1 MLLIMSLT
9 ELFLPTAD
17 DVVRCSCC
25 GVSGFESVVA
35 QSLTTEVSSPDLR
48 STPTMDHGLGFGN
61 GFGFGGH
68 TSDVVADVVN
78 IIVVVVADVVRGFGS
93 GDVPVDSPG
102 ENFDALS
109 PTIEPFK
116 SSFPGSSNLV
126 EIEDVGSG
134 FEDDDSDVGEVR
146 FVTSPVDLVKVALKF
161 KRLE

>member
-25 GVSGFESVVA
+25 GVSGFKSVVA

-68 TSDVVADVVN
+68 TSDGVS
-78 IIVVVVADVVRGFGS
+78 IVGAVVVADVVRGFGS

-109 PTIEPFK
+109 PTIDPFK

-134 FEDDDSDVGEVR
+134 FEEDDSDVGEVR

>member
-68 TSDVVADVVN
+68 TSDGVS
-78 IIVVVVADVVRGFGS
+78 IVGAVVVRGFGS
-93 GDVPVDSPG
+93 GDSPG

-109 PTIEPFK
+109 PTIDPFK